1 MKNNLKG
8 GPIEIGKNNIIE
20 ENCIIINRLLNAK
33 EMIVKKEVP
42 TMVIGNNN
50 HFQVGAQIMALS
62 IGDNN
67 CFEIRCLI
75 LYN

>member
-50 HFQVGAQIMALS
+50 HFQVGCT
-62 IGDNN
+62 NN
-67 CFEIRCLI
+67 GSQHRR
-75 LYN
+75 